1 MPYFLRLFLLLI
13 CLQYSLFGQGQELNF
28 QYLTVKDGLP
38 QSTVRTIVKDKYG
51 FMWFGTWN
59 GLARYDGYHFKVYRT
74 IPKDSTSIDNNR
86 IHYIYKDKDGIL
98 WISTFNS
105 QICRYNYEADNF
117 TRFDEKELPQYIKD
131 STNRLKNLDA
141 IHSLSSFL
149 NEKIGTYSLSSTTEH
164 IVFSDYV
171 GNGSGLYDG
180 NVNCVYKD
188 QNGILWL
195 GTTTSGIGIADLNAK
210 KFKHINISDIG
221 PFSGNVP
228 ARSLLAERSKI
239 WIGTNDKGL
248 LLFDRAKNKLTKAP
262 LQLSDKSITALYKDA
277 EGNIWIG
284 GRTSLT
290 VFDPKSGT
298 SKKFTN
304 TIGQSK
310 ELSRFYSIIED
321 PVNRELWLCAFDGIY
336 KFFPKEQHFIKQ
348 NLDAFFRI
356 PGSGCFYFDSKNN
369 LWLGSEYGGLLFF
382 SRDKT
387 KGALKAPIPIK
398 ADGPNALLPDKRIY
412 SIAED
417 IEGKIWV
424 GTANGLC
431 KIAADL
437 NSSERFSMANG
448 LSDQYITKV
457 IADKEGYIWVA
468 HKKGIS
474 KITARTGAVRNYAV
488 SNGQDDYEFTDA
500 SGATLAETGE
510 LFFGGIDGVVY
521 FNPREIM
528 DSPIKPNV
536 LLTELQVLNRTVTVA
551 EKINGTVILPEALY
565 LTKKIQM
572 PHDLRSFTL
581 NFSALQYAN
590 PDKNRYAYQLEGFDK
605 DWVYTDASARTAT
618 YANLHPGEYIFKVKA
633 SNSDGVWNETPT
645 TLKIIILPPW
655 WLTAWAYGLY
665 TAMVIAAL
673 LFIYRIIRARQQYNH
688 QILIERLKAEKAE
701 ELETMRSKF
710 FTNVSH
716 EFRTPLTLIVDP
728 LEKLIHNSV
737 PPNKV
742 RAYYEV
748 MLRNSTRLL
757 GLINQLL
764 DFRKLEEDHV
774 KLHVV
779 NDDIALHIKNIVD
792 AFKFQAEQ
800 QDIKL
805 SYSSDVERLIIA
817 FDRDVIEKIVYNL
830 LSNALKFTPPKGTVA
845 VELNRLPEVENI
857 QISVTDN
864 GQGIP
869 EPLLEKIFD
878 PFFQIDQPETT
889 KLSKGTGVGLA
900 LVKDLVTLHG
910 GTIDVTSVPGK
921 QTSFKVTIKSL
932 AENVFTAGLT
942 DPIASQYEEELL
954 EYQNSFITSDLSE
967 QPLLLVVED
976 NVDVRNYLSD
986 IFDSTFRVITAENG
1000 KEGLQIAIESIPD
1013 LVISDVMMPEYD
1025 GLQLCKSLKSNEA
1038 TSHIPVVLLTARQS
1052 EQYQIEGFETG
1063 ADAYIGKPFSSNVLM
1078 ARVKNLLESRRNLRA
1093 LFDKS
1098 SGFDTKV
1105 LGINAM
1111 DKAFLEKLTTIIEEN
1126 LTSESVDVEWL
1137 ASKIY
1142 MSRTQLYRKVKATSG
1157 QTVLEFITTLRLRKA
1172 AQLLAEEDIPMNEV
1186 AYLVGYSDASSF
1198 GRIFLKQYGTT
1209 PRKYRLSKR

>member
-1 MPYFLRLFLLLI
+1 
-13 CLQYSLFGQGQELNF
+13 
-28 QYLTVKDGLP
+28 
-38 QSTVRTIVKDKYG
+38 
-51 FMWFGTWN
+51 
-59 GLARYDGYHFKVYRT
+59 
-74 IPKDSTSIDNNR
+74 
-86 IHYIYKDKDGIL
+86 
-98 WISTFNS
+98 
-105 QICRYNYEADNF
+105 
-117 TRFDEKELPQYIKD
+117 
-131 STNRLKNLDA
+131 
-141 IHSLSSFL
+141 
-149 NEKIGTYSLSSTTEH
+149 
-164 IVFSDYV
+164 
-171 GNGSGLYDG
+171 
-180 NVNCVYKD
+180 
-188 QNGILWL
+188 
-195 GTTTSGIGIADLNAK
+195 
-210 KFKHINISDIG
+210 
-221 PFSGNVP
+221 
-228 ARSLLAERSKI
+228 
-239 WIGTNDKGL
+239 
-248 LLFDRAKNKLTKAP
+248 
-262 LQLSDKSITALYKDA
+262 
-277 EGNIWIG
+277 
-284 GRTSLT
+284 
-290 VFDPKSGT
+290 
-298 SKKFTN
+298 
-304 TIGQSK
+304 
-310 ELSRFYSIIED
+310 
-321 PVNRELWLCAFDGIY
+321 
-336 KFFPKEQHFIKQ
+336 
-348 NLDAFFRI
+348 
-356 PGSGCFYFDSKNN
+356 
-369 LWLGSEYGGLLFF
+369 
-382 SRDKT
+382 
-387 KGALKAPIPIK
+387 
-398 ADGPNALLPDKRIY
+398 
-412 SIAED
+412 
-417 IEGKIWV
+417 
-424 GTANGLC
+424 
-431 KIAADL
+431 
-437 NSSERFSMANG
+437 
-448 LSDQYITKV
+448 
-457 IADKEGYIWVA
+457 
-468 HKKGIS
+468 
-474 KITARTGAVRNYAV
+474 
-488 SNGQDDYEFTDA
+488 
-500 SGATLAETGE
+500 
-510 LFFGGIDGVVY
+510 
-521 FNPREIM
+521 
-528 DSPIKPNV
+528 
-536 LLTELQVLNRTVTVA
+536 
-551 EKINGTVILPEALY
+551 
-565 LTKKIQM
+565 
-572 PHDLRSFTL
+572 
-581 NFSALQYAN
+581 
-590 PDKNRYAYQLEGFDK
+590 
-605 DWVYTDASARTAT
+605 
-618 YANLHPGEYIFKVKA
+618 
-633 SNSDGVWNETPT
+633 
-645 TLKIIILPPW
+645 
-655 WLTAWAYGLY
+655 
-665 TAMVIAAL
+665 
-673 LFIYRIIRARQQYNH
+673 
-688 QILIERLKAEKAE
+688 
-701 ELETMRSKF
+701 
-710 FTNVSH
+710 
-716 EFRTPLTLIVDP
+716 
-728 LEKLIHNSV
+728 
-737 PPNKV
+737 
-742 RAYYEV
+742 
-748 MLRNSTRLL
+748 
-757 GLINQLL
+757 
-764 DFRKLEEDHV
+764 FRKLEEDHV

-1078 ARVKNLLESRRNLRA
+1078 ARVKNLLESRRKLRA

-1105 LGINAM
+1105 LGINAV